1 MVVGGLSATSQSK
14 TLVTPWSADER
25 RGLNSPGFVPYL
37 SARVLTTTKP
47 SSQEAGRSCG
57 PYSDQEIRERIE
69 RCPKL
74 ASLESINRK
83 LRGLINSERGYTSQ
97 IAEIIRHDPSL
108 TARLLRMVNSVYF
121 GLSAKVNNIE
131 EAVLYLGLRQIREL
145 SMATPVIEEL
155 EKLGPVSPR
164 LPWRELWQHSV
175 GTAIVAREIL
185 SFTDLLVDDDTD
197 YIVGL
202 LHNVGK
208 VVLATTW
215 PAEFER
221 IVEREYPSPE
231 AVCEAERA
239 LIGWD
244 HAMVGGYYLERH
256 QIAPEIG
263 QAVRHHAAP
272 ELAGENQ
279 RFAAAVQVADRVV
292 RAVGIQGGFERIIPG
307 RMGHWSKA
315 PGWRLL
321 FAEDSREASL
331 AESAVVQLMHR
342 LPDQLAKMV

>member
-1 MVVGGLSATSQSK
+1 MFTSAQ
-14 TLVTPWSADER
+14 PIR
-25 RGLNSPGFVPYL
+25 PVP
-37 SARVLTTTKP
+37 AAAP
-47 SSQEAGRSCG
+47 AG
-57 PYSDQEIRERIE
+57 PYSDAEIRERIE

-83 LRGLINSERGYTSQ
+83 LKGLINSEQSYTSQ
-97 IAEIIRHDPSL
+97 IAEIIRRDPSL

-155 EKLGPVSPR
+155 ERLGPVSPR

-175 GTAIVAREIL
+175 GTALVTREIL

-221 IVEREYPSPE
+221 LVERDYLSCGE
-231 AVCEAERA
+231 VCEAERA

-244 HAMVGGYYLERH
+244 HAAVGGHYLERH
-256 QIAPEIG
+256 QLPPEIA
-263 QAVRHHAAP
+263 QAVRFHANPAQ
-272 ELAGENQ
+272 AGEH
-279 RFAAAVQVADRVV
+279 RRLAAAVQVADLVV
-292 RAVGIQGGFERIIPG
+292 RATGTPGGFERIDPRSLG
-307 RMGHWSKA
+307 PWHESE
-315 PGWRLL
+315 GWRLL
-321 FAEDSREASL
+321 FPEETWDAAQART
-331 AESAVVQLMHR
+331 AVQQLMAR
-342 LPDQLAKMV
+342 LPEQLSNLV

>member
-1 MVVGGLSATSQSK
+1 MSTSAQIIRS
-14 TLVTPWSADER
+14 
-25 RGLNSPGFVPYL
+25 SPL
-37 SARVLTTTKP
+37 
-47 SSQEAGRSCG
+47 GRAAG
-57 PYSDQEIRERIE
+57 PYTDDEILERIE

-83 LRGLINSERGYTSQ
+83 LKGLINSEQSYTSQ
-97 IAEIIRHDPSL
+97 IAEIIRRDPSL

-155 EKLGPVSPR
+155 ESLGPVSPR
-164 LPWRELWQHSV
+164 LPWRELWQHSI
-175 GTAIVAREIL
+175 GTAIVTRELL

-221 IVEREYPSPE
+221 IVERDYATCEE
-231 AVCEAERA
+231 VCAAERA

-244 HAMVGGYYLERH
+244 HAAVGGHYLERH
-256 QIAPEIG
+256 QLPPEIA
-263 QAVRHHAAP
+263 QAVRFHVRPAQ
-272 ELAGENQ
+272 AGEH
-279 RFAAAVQVADRVV
+279 RRLAAAVQVADLVV
-292 RAVGIQGGFERIIPG
+292 RATGTPGGFERI
-307 RMGHWSKA
+307 A
-315 PGWRLL
+315 PDMLGDWQAAEGWRIL
-321 FAEDSREASL
+321 FPEDNWDAAQARQ
-331 AESAVVQLMHR
+331 AVRALMDR
-342 LPDQLAKMV
+342 LPEQLTNLV